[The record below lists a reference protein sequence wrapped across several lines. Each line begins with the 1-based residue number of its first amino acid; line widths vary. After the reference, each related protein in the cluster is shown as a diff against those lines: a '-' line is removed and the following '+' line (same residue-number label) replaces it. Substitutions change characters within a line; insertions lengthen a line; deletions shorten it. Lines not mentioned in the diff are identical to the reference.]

1 MGGLAKNNKTGHSGF
16 YDLRIERYKIKFLGI
31 KNLFGLLK

>member
-1 MGGLAKNNKTGHSGF
+1 MGGPAKNGKTGYSGF
-16 YDLRIERYKIKFLGI
+16 YDLRIERYKIKIEGV